1 MKKMNNVDFSKV
13 LSVDG
18 RQKKIESRIMAI
30 EQGREL
36 LVVLWY
42 QRRFYGVYEPGR
54 SVELGSVSRPLL
66 DYCWL
71 IINYEHSVDP
81 KRYVLRMSLRVSS
94 TEISR
99 ASS

>member
-1 MKKMNNVDFSKV
+1 MWISPKCFRSKGDRKELNHV
-13 LSVDG
+13 L
-18 RQKKIESRIMAI
+18 RIMAI
-30 EQGREL
+30 EQDREL
-36 LVVLWY
+36 LVVLLLWY
-42 QRRFYGVYEPGR
+42 QRRLYGVYEPGR

-71 IINYEHSVDP
+71 IINDEHSVNP
-81 KRYVLRMSLRVSS
+81 KRYVLRISLRVSS